1 MPGISST
8 FPVIDG
14 QLGLYE
20 AQAEAWKADHDRAM
34 SCLDLEAL
42 LGFGLHIYRSIRK
55 ADDAWSEAVR
65 RLSAPLRLEEA
76 EQLSRWYTWWIKPC
90 EALLSE
96 IREFQS
102 EGYEVKEAAEFREA
116 CLHVRSVLSI
126 PLDRI
131 LGAAN
136 DTSAGKPMS
145 EVRDALRRRVEASR

>member
-1 MPGISST
+1 MGGLVQNGR
-8 FPVIDG
+8 VIDG

-20 AQAEAWKADHDRAM
+20 AQAEACKADHDRAI

-55 ADDAWSEAVR
+55 ADDLWSEAVR
-65 RLSAPLRLEEA
+65 TQAMPLRREDA
-76 EQLSRWYTWWIKPC
+76 EQLAHWYSWWIKPC
-90 EALLSE
+90 DALLTE
-96 IREFQS
+96 IKEFET
-102 EGYEVKEAAEFREA
+102 EGYEVKEAAEFCDA

-145 EVRDALRRRVEASR
+145 EVRDALRRRLEATR